1 MVFEHWSNWLSLP
14 VNAREC
20 WNGFNLVGFLI
31 RVYGLPFFF
40 LGLAKM
46 FLKVFVT
53 PSMSKCTRSE
63 SGKLYASTFINSGLS
78 LCIQLQL
85 LQEQRVLLASSPHP
99 QKLIEKIEQLK
110 DAGYIY
116 LICIKSLLV
125 VRSLYFEWMP
135 NLPACL
141 YQSYL
146 SGHVM

>member
-1 MVFEHWSNWLSLP
+1 MEQAYPEKARELLKDLVRVCSNSPQAAAALIHDNLEQLWPSLQGASSQSLP
-14 VNAREC
+14 
-20 WNGFNLVGFLI
+20 
-31 RVYGLPFFF
+31 
-40 LGLAKM
+40 K
-46 FLKVFVT
+46 
-53 PSMSKCTRSE
+53 
-63 SGKLYASTFINSGLS
+63 
-78 LCIQLQL
+78 LQL

>member
-1 MVFEHWSNWLSLP
+1 
-14 VNAREC
+14 
-20 WNGFNLVGFLI
+20 
-31 RVYGLPFFF
+31 
-40 LGLAKM
+40 
-46 FLKVFVT
+46 VT
-53 PSMSKCTRSE
+53 PSMSRCTRSE
-63 SGKLYASTFINSGLS
+63 TGKLYACTFINSGLS

-125 VRSLYFEWMP
+125 VKLLYFEWMP

-146 SGHVM
+146 SGHVR